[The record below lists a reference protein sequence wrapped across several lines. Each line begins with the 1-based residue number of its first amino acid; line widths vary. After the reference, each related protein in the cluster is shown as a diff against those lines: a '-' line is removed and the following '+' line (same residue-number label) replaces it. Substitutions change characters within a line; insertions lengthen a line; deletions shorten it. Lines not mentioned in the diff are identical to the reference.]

1 MTRAPLAEPAG
12 GNTGSPYEAP
22 PLECDIVMKGGIT
35 SGVVYP
41 GAVISLASRYRFR
54 SIGGT
59 SAGAIAAALVAAAEH
74 ARQDGDV
81 TGFNEI
87 AELPAKLGSGG
98 NDPFMLQLF
107 QADKE
112 TRQLFSAAIGFM
124 RYGKVHALWGV
135 VVAFWRSS
143 LLAVAVALAAVL
155 LCTVADADWAFGVAG
170 IAASIAILGI
180 GVIAETLRGVRRIEA
195 NDFGFCRLGP
205 GVGTDEKPA
214 FTAWLHARIQSAA
227 GLAKDGAPL
236 TFADLWGA
244 QPASGPASQ
253 DKVRLELLRAASHD
267 PDLRRVDLQM
277 MTTDLTQGRPLRLPV
292 VYDRHKARLEDGAGW
307 LLFDR
312 VELTRFFPE
321 TIVAHLISCA
331 EPFDDDTL
339 KEVRRLEP
347 ELPAPDDGANVQR
360 LFRLP
365 IGPDLPVLVATRMSL
380 SFPLLIS
387 VVPLWRLT
395 FAGGQLKEIVRVV
408 FSDGGITSNFPIHL
422 FDAPLPR
429 RPTFGLHLTSFAP
442 AEIIQRNN
450 ARACVDPPPGPSE
463 NRPEATREI
472 ADLKGFAVA
481 LKDAAQNW
489 RDNAQARLPGFRDR
503 IAHIKLDDGEGG
515 LNLAMKQED
524 ITRLNDRGT
533 VAGNDLRELFS
544 GPAEAPTSTKHW
556 NDHRFTRYRQ
566 TMAVLERVLRSY
578 RDGYATDPTDCVSKT
593 YAERIVEGEM
603 EGAYPFS
610 SKERREAAEETSKAY
625 VDLVDGWGE
634 DQLDDANVPRP
645 PAVMRTIPPV

>member
-12 GNTGSPYEAP
+12 GPTGSPYRAP

-41 GAVISLASRYRFR
+41 GAVISLAPRYRFR

-59 SAGAIAAALVAAAEH
+59 SAGAIAAAIVAAAEH
-74 ARQDGDV
+74 ARRNGDV
-81 TGFNEI
+81 SGFVEI
-87 AELPAKLGSGG
+87 EKLPDTLGAGG
-98 NDPFMLQLF
+98 DDPFMLQLF
-107 QADKE
+107 QPDKE
-112 TRQLFSAAIGFM
+112 TRQLFSAAIGFKK
-124 RYGKVHALWGV
+124 YGKVRALWGV
-135 VVAFWRSS
+135 VFAFWRSS
-143 LLAVAVALAAVL
+143 LLAVVVALAAVL
-155 LCTVADADWAFGVAG
+155 LCTLADADWAFGVAG
-170 IAASIAILGI
+170 IAASIAILAI
-180 GVIAETLRGVRRIEA
+180 GVTAETLRAVRRIEA

-214 FTAWLHARIQSAA
+214 LTAWLHDRIQSAA
-227 GLAKDGAPL
+227 GRVGDRRPL

-244 QPASGPASQ
+244 PRASGPAVQ
-253 DKVRLELLRAASHD
+253 DKARLEFLRAASVD
-267 PDLRRVDLQM
+267 PDRRRIDLQM

-292 VYDRHKARLEDGAGW
+292 LYNRHEATLEDFAGL

-312 VELTRFFPE
+312 VELARFFPKPVVE
-321 TIVAHLISCA
+321 HLKLCA
-331 EPFDDDTL
+331 EPFSSDTL
-339 KEVRRLEP
+339 EKVRSFEA
-347 ELPAPDDGANVQR
+347 ELPAPGDGAAEPR

-365 IGPDLPVLVATRMSL
+365 IGPDLPVIVATRMSL

-387 VVPLWRLT
+387 VIPLWRLT
-395 FAGGQLKEIVRVV
+395 FAEGQPKQIVRVV

-429 RPTFGLHLTSFAP
+429 RPTFGLHLTNFAP
-442 AEIIQRNN
+442 GEIIDRDN
-450 ARACVDPPPGPSE
+450 ARACVDPPPGASE
-463 NRPEATREI
+463 NRPEATREV

-515 LNLAMKQED
+515 LNLDMQQED
-524 ITRLNDRGT
+524 ITRLNNRGT

-544 GPAEAPTSTKHW
+544 GTDEAPAPTRYWS
-556 NDHRFTRYRQ
+556 DHRFTRYRE

-578 RDGYATDPTDCVSKT
+578 RDGYATAPADGISTT
-593 YAERIVEGEM
+593 YAARIVEGEVD
-603 EGAYPFS
+603 GVYPFGS
-610 SKERREAAEETSKAY
+610 PRRRKAAETTSAAY

-634 DQLDDANVPRP
+634 DWLDDANVPRP
-645 PAVMRTIPPV
+645 PAVMRTIPPG